1 MNTNENAA
9 QATPETTA
17 PSYASTIPLCNL
29 VLGLLIVA
37 QIPIMFGMVSGE
49 ATIGIVPWVLCAYP
63 VIIVCVVRMFKNGEL
78 VDATVNGV
86 LSAVLMG
93 QNAILGLIY
102 LAFSANGQPMPETV
116 SAGIAQVSG
125 MAFLAGAVILIPVS
139 WLAFHNSK
147 VAGVCILCAGIGFL
161 SLSAMHYGA
170 GQLFGLVGAIGLT
183 ILAVYLLL
191 SGIAMLF
198 PKKQG

>member
-1 MNTNENAA
+1 MNTNDNAA
-9 QATPETTA
+9 STAPATPA
-17 PSYASTIPLCNL
+17 YASTIPLCNL
-29 VLGLLIVA
+29 VLGLLIIA
-37 QIPIMFGMVSGE
+37 QIPIMFGLVGGE

-102 LAFSANGQPMPETV
+102 LAFSASGQPMPEAV
-116 SAGIAQVSG
+116 SAGIAMISG

-161 SLSAMHYGA
+161 SLFAMYYGA